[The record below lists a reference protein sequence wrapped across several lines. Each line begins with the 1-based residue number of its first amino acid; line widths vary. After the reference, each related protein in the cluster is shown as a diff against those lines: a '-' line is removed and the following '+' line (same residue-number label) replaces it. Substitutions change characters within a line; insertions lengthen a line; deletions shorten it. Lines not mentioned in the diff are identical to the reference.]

1 MQNYTIVVYPFEEN
15 AYILYDESSKDAAVI
30 DPGGSVREIENF
42 LDKKSLELKYILLTH
57 GHVDHISGV
66 DELLKKHDVPT
77 VISSNEKKLL
87 QDSTLNLTSRY
98 GLNSPKIN
106 NLQEVKDG
114 DAITLGN
121 EILKFIETPGH
132 TRGSMCIFTDNKL
145 FSGDTLFQGS
155 IGRTDLPTGSFDMM
169 NTSLKKLSKLDDTIE
184 VYPGHGEPT
193 TIGIEKRTNPFMQ
206 GL

>member
-42 LDKKSLELKYILLTH
+42 LDKKSLDLKYILLTH

-169 NTSLKKLSKLDDTIE
+169 NTSLKKLSKLDDTLE
-184 VYPGHGEPT
+184 VYPGHGQPT

>member
-66 DELLKKHDVPT
+66 DELLKKHDVST

-184 VYPGHGEPT
+184 VYPGHGQPT

>member
-169 NTSLKKLSKLDDTIE
+169 NTSLKKLSKLDDTLE
-184 VYPGHGEPT
+184 VYPGHGQPT

>member
-1 MQNYTIVVYPFEEN
+1 M
-15 AYILYDESSKDAAVI
+15 
-30 DPGGSVREIENF
+30 
-42 LDKKSLELKYILLTH
+42 LTH

-169 NTSLKKLSKLDDTIE
+169 NTSLKKLSKLDDIIE
-184 VYPGHGEPT
+184 VYPGHGQPT